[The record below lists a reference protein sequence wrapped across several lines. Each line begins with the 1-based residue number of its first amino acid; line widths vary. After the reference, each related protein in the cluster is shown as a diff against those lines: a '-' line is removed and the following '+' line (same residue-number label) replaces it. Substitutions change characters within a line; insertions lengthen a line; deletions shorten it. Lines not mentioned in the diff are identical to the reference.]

1 MPPARVGCSGANVR
15 RDCGIEGVARPRF
28 LCADDVSGVSPM
40 KRPKDKDD
48 RHRNTGSGAEGEIA
62 REKFSA
68 LRAFMRSYLHQD
80 FGEEYGSVEEAAKAF
95 CDDATKAEIA
105 TVSAEWRT
113 LLAET
118 RGRQAVEINNL
129 LGSKLGS
136 AWNLTGVD
144 ELNEI
149 TRAFD
154 EWGRGKG

>member
-1 MPPARVGCSGANVR
+1 MYAARIERGRAGLGCNCGA
-15 RDCGIEGVARPRF
+15 EGVARWGWILR
-28 LCADDVSGVSPM
+28 ADELSGVSAM
-40 KRPKDKDD
+40 KKAGDD
-48 RHRNTGSGAEGEIA
+48 GKKAGSEISA
-62 REKFSA
+62 KHFPA

-95 CDDATKAEIA
+95 CDDATEAEIA

-113 LLAET
+113 FLAET
-118 RGRQAVEINNL
+118 RGRPAAEINNL